1 MSKSV
6 GQKLRQARE
15 ARSLSLEEV
24 AQATYM
30 RAHYLQALETGELD
44 VLPSITQARGFLRA
58 YADFLGLDGNVLL
71 SELADDGAPLEPVA
85 TAPTSPI
92 LETKDIS
99 KEQVDRI
106 FREIGHN
113 LHHQRELLGLSLEDV
128 ARHTYLRPHYLEAI
142 EAGHLDELPS
152 PVQGRG
158 MLNNFATFIGLDPEP
173 LLLNFADALQARLA
187 TRQASQPHTSS
198 HPARSTMQIPSPWRR
213 IFSRETILTIIL
225 SVFLFSF
232 MIWGILRILEARS
245 ETPVTV
251 TAPSIAD
258 VLLAT
263 ATATETPTPQTP
275 TSTPPE
281 PPILENQ
288 PTLLAVPVGTLAT
301 AEVGTVQVYVTVLER
316 AWMRVTVD
324 GKPEFEGR
332 IIPGSAYQF
341 SGKQQVEILTGNGA
355 ALEVF
360 FQQQDMGPMG
370 NFGQVVD
377 KVFTLEGILIPTETI
392 TPTPTETPKP
402 SPTSRLTGTPAIP
415 AAP

>member
-1 MSKSV
+1 
-6 GQKLRQARE
+6 
-15 ARSLSLEEV
+15 
-24 AQATYM
+24 M
-30 RAHYLQALETGELD
+30 RVHYLQALESGELD
-44 VLPSITQARGFLRA
+44 ILPSITQARGFLRT
-58 YADFLGLDGNVLL
+58 YADYLGLDGNVLL
-71 SELADDGAPLEPVA
+71 AELAEDVSPLEPIVH
-85 TAPTSPI
+85 APASPI
-92 LETKDIS
+92 QRTQDIS
-99 KEQVDRI
+99 EVQVDGI
-106 FREIGHN
+106 FQEIGSD
-113 LHHQRELLGLSLEDV
+113 LHHQRELLGFSLEDI
-128 ARHTYLRPHYLEAI
+128 ARHTHLRPHYLEAI
-142 EAGHLDELPS
+142 EAGHFDELPS

-158 MLNNFATFIGLDPEP
+158 MLKNFATFIGLDPEP
-173 LLLNFADALQARLA
+173 LLLKFADALQARLA
-187 TRQASQPHTSS
+187 SKQATRLRTSA
-198 HPARSTMQIPSPWRR
+198 HPAKSTLHIPDPWRR

-225 SVFLFSF
+225 SIFLFSF

-245 ETPVTV
+245 ETPVIA

-275 TSTPPE
+275 TATPPE
-281 PPILENQ
+281 PPIHENQ
-288 PTLLAVPVGTLAT
+288 PTLLAVPVGTMAT

-316 AWMRVTVD
+316 AWMRVTID
-324 GKPEFEGR
+324 SKPEFEGR

-377 KVFTLEGILIPTETI
+377 KVYTLEGILLPTETI
-392 TPTPTETPKP
+392 TPTPTETPRP
-402 SPTSRLTGTPAIP
+402 SPTSKLTRTPTTP